1 LETLAVPREE
11 RRCPSAFERFS
22 AEFGE
27 ALDDYSCRLRELDV
41 DLLVAISR
49 KGPRLLQL
57 MTEIPDVSDPDLST
71 CVSEKALPYLP
82 RDLLEGASIGVTDDT
97 IAYGST
103 FARNFGALRDAGA
116 QPRGEVLA
124 MSQMASQQA
133 RGLLASDPLLLP
145 EVEIRR
151 LIDLEIQ
158 AFGALA
164 VPYDIDHPIFT
175 VAYDGE
181 MSRLAEE
188 LEHEWPEARRPSNP
202 WHEASDVIVLSLPAP
217 ELVLGSHSQAT
228 RRLGPQK
235 LRLFLDSERRA
246 VRAVAI
252 FALALRE
259 SELRD
264 PELFAG
270 SPAALGEAWQI
281 LLDAVDNA
289 AWPARSQHL
298 ALVNAAHYLA
308 GCEALWLWFA
318 STDLG
323 LDSIGG
329 RISELDLRLLFGPT
343 AAASIHPPVQK
354 LLQEAS
360 TNVPPKPAKLPPTP
374 EVFDPEAEIE
384 ALLADERGRA
394 FATHAPEHLKMAAP
408 YDPNDLIHALF
419 NAQRRTYDEETRNY
433 DGIEVERLSLGLL
446 PFPVVVPL
454 LARFGAG
461 IEATDFDHFADLAI
475 DGGSIVPHYTAAL
488 SQPDL
493 WLRSV
498 RAGERD
504 SEKLKHWLHGCVEEA
519 QRAFERTHRIPE
531 EQRGVGVPW
540 YVVEKLL
547 AIVSLCLGKEL
558 THEFPGPVTCGRDEF
573 GARAVLPDIPTSP
586 YLLNWGTD
594 IGLLERHP
602 EREIVRRSGAVA
614 SGVFVTPSKA
624 FRDLYPE
631 DRDVVERMLAHPSR
645 AIIDAMIAIEA
656 TLQGKRRDLALL
668 AISSCG
674 SYRAY
679 LESLSAE
686 VQVWLHSRRAN
697 PHGLAVRMEE
707 LAAAP
712 NNRGLANVISRSL
725 GLAARTVAQT
735 GVKRNAY
742 EWRVAARDA
751 IDALVE
757 TDDLCGAHY
766 VTWEQYLRPLI
777 KEEKEQEHPA
787 ERYLIHASEL
797 AGRATSIA
805 RTVLS
810 EHRLIQVKKG
820 DLDPLARQV
829 ERYRE
834 ILADSESA
842 GLHFSRPEPEE
853 TALLDQD
860 PAVSLHAAARLL
872 AATEGAV
879 RQIWDTWRQPGPP
892 SPIQAITGS
901 HALLMWDVVD
911 SSSVDPHILQD
922 TIHRVNERVRV
933 ELNRHPDTPY
943 YPDQNDCKAA
953 ILPTATI
960 ATEMFTTV
968 AELFGAS
975 GISIRAG
982 IETTA
987 DGRYLSVN
995 RRTGEFAGS
1004 AYVVAKRTMD
1014 AFEELAADKTECG
1027 GWRAADGGA
1036 PEMEAPEG
1044 SHLLLTERAMKGL
1057 REHEGANPTRGLDL
1071 HGIIEDYVPRYS
1083 DSLSLD
1089 VHCFSVTTQ

>member
-1 LETLAVPREE
+1 LETLTVPVGEL
-11 RRCPSAFERFS
+11 RCPSAFERFS
-22 AEFGE
+22 IEFGE
-27 ALDDYSCRLRELDV
+27 ALDDYSNRLRGLDV

-103 FARNFGALRDAGA
+103 FARNFGALRKAGA
-116 QPRGEVLA
+116 LPRGDVLA
-124 MSQMASQQA
+124 MSRTASRQA
-133 RGLLASDPLLLP
+133 RGLLVSDPLLLP

-175 VAYDGE
+175 IAYDGE

-188 LEHEWPEARRPSNP
+188 LEREWPEARRPSNP
-202 WHEASDVIVLSLPAP
+202 WHEASDVIVISLPAP
-217 ELVLGSHSQAT
+217 EMVLGSHSQAT

-235 LRLFLDSERRA
+235 LRLFLDSKRRA

-264 PELFAG
+264 PELFAEA
-270 SPAALGEAWQI
+270 PAALGEAWQA
-281 LLDAVDNA
+281 LLQTVDDA
-289 AWPARSQHL
+289 AWPERSQYL
-298 ALVNAAHYLA
+298 ALTNAAHYLA

-323 LDSIGG
+323 LDSVKG
-329 RISELDLRLLFGPT
+329 RISEFDLRLLFGPT
-343 AAASIHPPVQK
+343 AAASIHPGVQV

-360 TNVPPKPAKLPPTP
+360 TSVPPKPAKLPPNP
-374 EVFDPEAEIE
+374 ESFDPAAEID
-384 ALLADERGRA
+384 ALLASKRGAA
-394 FATHAPEHLKMAAP
+394 FAAHAPEYLEMAAS

-419 NAQRRTYDEETRNY
+419 NAQRRTYDEETRND

-446 PFPVVVPL
+446 PYPVVVPL
-454 LARFGAG
+454 LARFGANVG
-461 IEATDFDHFADLAI
+461 ATDFDHFADLAI

-519 QRAFERTHRIPE
+519 QRAFERTHRVPE
-531 EQRGVGVPW
+531 EKRGVGVPW
-540 YVVEKLL
+540 YVTEKLL
-547 AIVSLCLGKEL
+547 AIVALCLRKEL
-558 THEFPGPVTCGRDEF
+558 AHEFPESVACGRDEF
-573 GARAVLPDIPTSP
+573 GARAILPDTPSAP

-594 IGLLERHP
+594 VGLLERQQG
-602 EREIVRRSGAVA
+602 ETVRRSGAVVN
-614 SGVFVTPSKA
+614 STLVTPSKA
-624 FRDLYPE
+624 FRNLYPE
-631 DRDVVERMLAHPSR
+631 DRDVVERMLVHPSR
-645 AIIDAMIAIEA
+645 TIIDAMIAIEA
-656 TLQGKRRDLALL
+656 TLRGKSRDLALL

-674 SYRAY
+674 TYQAY

-686 VQVWLHSRRAN
+686 VEVWLNRRRAN
-697 PHGLAVRMEE
+697 PHRLAVQMEE

-712 NNRGLANVISRSL
+712 GDRRLANSIARSL
-725 GLAARTVAQT
+725 GQAATTVAQT
-735 GVKRNAY
+735 EVKRHAY
-742 EWRVAARDA
+742 ESRVAARDA
-751 IDALVE
+751 IDDLVE

-766 VTWEQYLRPLI
+766 VTWSQYLRPLI
-777 KEEKEQEHPA
+777 EEGEEQEHPA

-797 AGRATSIA
+797 AKRAISIA

-810 EHRLIQVKKG
+810 EHDLVQVKRG
-820 DLDPLARQV
+820 DPDPLAHKV
-829 ERYRE
+829 ERYLE
-834 ILADSESA
+834 VLADGESA
-842 GLHFSRPEPEE
+842 GLHFPRPEPEVA
-853 TALLDQD
+853 ALLDQS
-860 PAVSLHAAARLL
+860 PATSLHAAARLL
-872 AATEGAV
+872 ATTQGAV
-879 RQIWDTWRQPGPP
+879 GQIWDTWRQPGPP
-892 SPIQAITGS
+892 SPIQTITGS
-901 HALLMWDVVD
+901 HALLMWDVID
-911 SSSVDPHILQD
+911 SSSVDPHVLQD
-922 TIHRVNERVRV
+922 TIHRVNERVRI

-968 AELFGAS
+968 AEIFGAS
-975 GISIRAG
+975 GIAIRAG
-982 IETTA
+982 IETTT
-987 DGRYLSVN
+987 DGRSLSVN
-995 RRTGEFAGS
+995 QRTGEFAGS
-1004 AYVVAKRTMD
+1004 AYVVAKRAMD
-1014 AFEELAADKTECG
+1014 AFEELAANKTECG
-1027 GWRAADGGA
+1027 GWRVADGGA
-1036 PEMEAPEG
+1036 AEMRAPED
-1044 SHLLLTERAMKGL
+1044 SYLLLTERAMKGL
-1057 REHEGANPTRGLDL
+1057 REHEEADPTTGLDL
-1071 HGIIEDYVPRYS
+1071 HGVIEDYVPRY
-1083 DSLSLD
+1083 DGSLSLN
-1089 VHCFSVTTQ
+1089 VHCFNIHASR